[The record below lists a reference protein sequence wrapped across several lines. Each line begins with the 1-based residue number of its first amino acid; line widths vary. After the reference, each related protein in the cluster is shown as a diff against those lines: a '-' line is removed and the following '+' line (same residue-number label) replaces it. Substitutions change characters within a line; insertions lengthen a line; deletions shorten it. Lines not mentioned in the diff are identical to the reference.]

1 MASSYDYR
9 LSILKRLIAIIK
21 TNHSTF
27 DSFNNTK
34 KEPFKNSASEQQPA
48 NKKKKEKKIRVS
60 DLVHPSRYSS

>member
-21 TNHSTF
+21 TNHFTF

-48 NKKKKEKKIRVS
+48 NKKKKRKKNQGQ
-60 DLVHPSRYSS
+60 